1 MFLMGMRCRV
11 AWTMF
16 DWGFGAREALG
27 ASSAGAYGW
36 SDGLPHPFLSSSN
49 SQLSLSLLC
58 ALSPSSSC
66 CCCSA
71 GKWIGLLFAASAS
84 HSVKLHYASGA
95 DGSCACVCVL
105 SVCMCI
111 HRIGFW
117 DLECVFVLVFAGVY
131 LARSFS
137 TLHAGLEQADK
148 LFAKTGN

>member
-1 MFLMGMRCRV
+1 MQGGLDYVWLRFRGSWGSRCFFSRCLWLKWWITSPFPIFIQLPALPLPSLCPLPLFFL
-11 AWTMF
+11 
-16 DWGFGAREALG
+16 L
-27 ASSAGAYGW
+27 
-36 SDGLPHPFLSSSN
+36 
-49 SQLSLSLLC
+49 
-58 ALSPSSSC
+58 
-66 CCCSA
+66 
-71 GKWIGLLFAASAS
+71 LLFCREMNRPPVCCIRIS
-84 HSVKLHYASGA
+84 L
-95 DGSCACVCVL
+95 CQTPLCIWCWWFMRMCVCVL